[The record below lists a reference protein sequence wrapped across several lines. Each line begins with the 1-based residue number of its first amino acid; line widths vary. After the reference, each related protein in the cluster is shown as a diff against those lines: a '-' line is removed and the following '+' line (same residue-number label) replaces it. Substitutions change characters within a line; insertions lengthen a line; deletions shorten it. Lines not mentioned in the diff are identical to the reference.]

1 MQNDAIPVGLF
12 LTFFKTQMCAA
23 KKMVQMALLPAGRI
37 VDQRDPSPV
46 ITASVQFQV
55 IL

>member
-12 LTFFKTQMCAA
+12 LPFLKTKMCAK

-37 VDQRDPSPV
+37 VDHRDPSPV
-46 ITASVQFQV
+46 ITALVQFQV